1 MNVTKDGLKNRQLHI
16 EDYLQMVSAEQK
28 EYAEVSAHQRIA
40 ENNDII
46 TDFQAD
52 NLMEQILHKD
62 NLNKAYKKVKSNKGA
77 GGVDGM
83 SVDELLGF
91 LKDNQEQLIQQI
103 KDGKYKPN
111 PVRRVEI
118 PKETKGEFRKLG
130 VPTVVDRVFQQ
141 AITQVLSPIYEKQFS
156 ENSFGFRPNRGAHDA
171 LKQCQTNVNDG
182 YVYVVDMDLEKFFDT
197 VCQSKLIEV
206 LSRTIKDGRAIS
218 LIHKYLNAGVISRGM
233 FEKTEVG
240 MPQGGPLSPLLSNI
254 MLNELDKELTRR
266 GHRFVRYADDCMIF
280 CKSRKSAERTLNNIV
295 PYIEGKLFLKV
306 NRTKTCV
313 AHISKV
319 KYLGYSF
326 YRYKGKC
333 RFRVHPK
340 SVTKMKNKIRE
351 LTDRSNGWGN
361 EYRALKL
368 TQFIRGW
375 VNYFGMSDM
384 KSLIQ
389 TSDEWLRHRIRT
401 IYWKQW
407 KKVKTKFKELK
418 KLGVEKEKA
427 WICANM
433 RNGNWYCGGYF
444 VLQTA
449 FDNKKLRELGYPTF
463 TEFYLKICEN

>member
-1 MNVTKDGLKNRQLHI
+1 MNVTKNEIKDRQLHI

-28 EYAEVSAHQRIA
+28 EYAEVAAHSRIT
-40 ENNDII
+40 ENNHII
-46 TDFQAD
+46 TDFQT
-52 NLMEQILHKD
+52 NELMEQILQSD

-83 SVDELLGF
+83 SVDELLTF
-91 LKDNQEQLIQQI
+91 LKNNGKLLVQKF

-118 PKETKGEFRKLG
+118 PKETKGETRKLG

-141 AITQVLSPIYEKQFS
+141 AITQVLTPIYEEQFS
-156 ENSFGFRPNRGAHDA
+156 ENSYGFRPKRSAHDA
-171 LKQCQTNVNDG
+171 LKQCQQNVNDG

-206 LSRTIKDGRAIS
+206 LSRTIKDGKVIS
-218 LIHKYLNAGVISRGM
+218 LIHKYLNAGVISKGI
-233 FEKTEVG
+233 FQKTEVG

-254 MLNELDKELTRR
+254 MLNELDKELESR

-280 CKSRKSAERTLNNIV
+280 CKSKKSAVRTLENIM

-306 NRTKTCV
+306 NREKTNV

-333 RFRVHPK
+333 RFRVHPI
-340 SVTKMKNKIRE
+340 SIDKMQAKLKE
-351 LTDRSNGWGN
+351 LTSRNNGWGN
-361 EYRALKL
+361 EYRAMKL

-375 VNYFGMSDM
+375 TNYFALADM
-384 KSLIQ
+384 KKLLSN
-389 TSDEWLRHRIRT
+389 TDEWLRRKIRA

-407 KKVKTKFKELK
+407 KKVSTRYRMIRKFGLPEWKVHEMANCRKGIWRSAIMLNSVLTNKEIVN
-418 KLGVEKEKA
+418 LGFISMA
-427 WICANM
+427 D
-433 RNGNWYCGGYF
+433 Y
-444 VLQTA
+444 
-449 FDNKKLRELGYPTF
+449 
-463 TEFYLKICEN
+463 YLKICEN

>member
-1 MNVTKDGLKNRQLHI
+1 MNVTKNEIKDRQLHI
-16 EDYLQMVSAEQK
+16 EDYLQMVSAERK
-28 EYAEVSAHQRIA
+28 EYAEVFAHSKIT
-40 ENNDII
+40 ENNHII
-46 TDFQAD
+46 TDFQTD
-52 NLMEQILHKD
+52 ELLEQILQSD

-83 SVDELLGF
+83 NVDELLTF
-91 LKDNQEQLIQQI
+91 LKDNQKKLVQKL

-118 PKETKGEFRKLG
+118 PKETKGQTRKLG

-141 AITQVLSPIYEKQFS
+141 AITQVLSPIYEEQFS
-156 ENSFGFRPNRGAHDA
+156 DNSYGFRPKRGAHDA
-171 LKQCQTNVNDG
+171 LKQCQQNVNDG

-206 LSRTIKDGRAIS
+206 LSRTIKDGRVIS
-218 LIHKYLNAGVISRGM
+218 LIHKYLNAGVISNGM

-254 MLNELDKELTRR
+254 MLNEMDKELERR

-280 CKSRKSAERTLNNIV
+280 CKSRKSAIRTLENIM
-295 PYIEGKLFLKV
+295 PYIESKLFLKV
-306 NRTKTCV
+306 NREKTKV

-319 KYLGYSF
+319 RYLGYSF

-340 SVTKMKNKIRE
+340 SIAKMKAKLKE
-351 LTDRSNGWGN
+351 LTSRSNGWGN

-375 VNYFGMSDM
+375 VNYFAMADM
-384 KSLIQ
+384 KQLLRS
-389 TSDEWLRHRIRT
+389 TDEWLRRKIRA

-407 KKVKTKFKELK
+407 KKIKTRYRMIRKFGMPEWKVHELANCRKGIWRSAIMLNSVLTNKVIVSLGYMSITDYYLK
-418 KLGVEKEKA
+418 K
-427 WICANM
+427 
-433 RNGNWYCGGYF
+433 
-444 VLQTA
+444 
-449 FDNKKLRELGYPTF
+449 
-463 TEFYLKICEN
+463 CEN

>member
-1 MNVTKDGLKNRQLHI
+1 MNVTNDRFKDRQLHI
-16 EDYLQMVSAEQK
+16 EDYLQMVSTESK
-28 EYAEVSAHQRIA
+28 EYAEVSACQRIA
-40 ENNDII
+40 ENNRII
-46 TDFQAD
+46 TDFQTD
-52 NLMEQILHKD
+52 RLLEKILQPT
-62 NLNKAYKKVKSNKGA
+62 NLNNAYKKVKSNKGA

-83 SVDELLGF
+83 SVDELLLF
-91 LKDNQEQLIQQI
+91 LRDNQMRLIWQL
-103 KDGKYKPN
+103 KGGKYKPN

-141 AITQVLSPIYEKQFS
+141 AITQVLSPIYEEQFS
-156 ENSFGFRPNRGAHDA
+156 ENSFGFRPKSGAHDA
-171 LKQCQTNVNDG
+171 LKQCQQNANDG

-206 LSRTIKDGRAIS
+206 LSRTIKDGRVIS
-218 LIHKYLNAGVISRGM
+218 LIHKYLNAGVISGGI
-233 FEKTEVG
+233 FEKTETG

-254 MLNELDKELTRR
+254 MLNELDRELTRR

-280 CKSRKSAERTLNNIV
+280 CKSRKSAERTLRNII
-295 PYIEGKLFLKV
+295 PFIEGKLFLKV
-306 NRTKTCV
+306 NRKKTSV

-319 KYLGYSF
+319 KYLGYAF

-340 SVTKMKNKIRE
+340 SVEKMKDKIRE
-351 LTDRSNGWGN
+351 LTKRSNGWGN
-361 EYRALKL
+361 EYRAMRL
-368 TQFIRGW
+368 TQFVRGW
-375 VNYFGMSDM
+375 VNYFSLADM
-384 KSLIQ
+384 KGLLRE
-389 TSDEWLRHRIRT
+389 TDEWLRHKIRT

-418 KLGVEKEKA
+418 KLGVEEEKA

-449 FDNKKLRELGYPTF
+449 FNNKKLRELGYPTF
-463 TEFYLKICEN
+463 TELYLNVCEN